1 VAEISS
7 NILTAATRFR
17 DASEAR
23 RTRDETRQARETT
36 LQDRV
41 NEVTRREEIA
51 AAEVQRT
58 AQSIRDRRDNVE
70 ADVSRRQKLVGQRQ
84 VLDTI
89 DSDTRFRQ
97 VRDDITVDLTT
108 ARDDEAAILALIES
122 ELEEALALDAVDT
135 FRADE
140 TSRPDFQS
148 FLGERDQ
155 RLSLRQIEQ
164 RDSQIQQSIDLRIAD
179 DNIRSAS
186 PGDQRPRGSIVDVS
200 G

>member
-7 NILTAATRFR
+7 NILTAAARFR

-23 RTRDETRQARETT
+23 RTRDETRQANETS
-36 LQDRV
+36 LQNRV
-41 NEVTRREEIA
+41 NDVTRRDEIA

-58 AQSIRDRRDNVE
+58 AQSIRERRGDAD
-70 ADVSRRQKLVGQRQ
+70 ADVSRRQKLNGQRQ
-84 VLDTI
+84 ILDTI
-89 DSDTRFRQ
+89 DGDTRFRQ
-97 VRDDITVDLTT
+97 ARDDVTVGLNT
-108 ARDDEAAILALIES
+108 ARDEEAAILAVIES
-122 ELEEALALDAVDT
+122 GLEEALALDSVDT
-135 FRADE
+135 FRADQ
-140 TSRPDFQS
+140 TSGPDFQS
-148 FLGERDQ
+148 FLGERNQ

-164 RDSQIQQSIDLRIAD
+164 RDSQIQQRIDLRIAD

>member
-1 VAEISS
+1 MAEITSS
-7 NILTAATRFR
+7 ILTTAARLR
-17 DASEAR
+17 DTSAAR
-23 RTRDETRQARETT
+23 RTRDETRQANETT

-41 NEVTRREEIA
+41 NEVTRRDEVA

-58 AQSIRDRRDNVE
+58 AQSIRDRRNNIEANV
-70 ADVSRRQKLVGQRQ
+70 ARQQRLDGQRQ

-97 VRDDITVDLTT
+97 VRDDITVELNA

-122 ELEEALALDAVDT
+122 ELEEALALDAIDT

-140 TSRPDFQS
+140 ASRPDFQS

-155 RLSLRQIEQ
+155 RLTLRQIEQ
-164 RDSQIQQSIDLRIAD
+164 RDSQIQQRIDLRISD
-179 DNIRSAS
+179 DNIRSAD
-186 PGDQRPRGSIVDVS
+186 PTDQRPRGSIVDVS

>member
-1 VAEISS
+1 MAEISS